1 MHLALISSTVDL
13 RHSNW
18 SDFVLKMSGFSLVNI
33 THVRFLALSTDWMM
47 NNLMPSSPST
57 PSEYIQIISAGIYAA
72 ALFFT
77 IITFRRTKR
86 LDQISLSDTV
96 FKELRNL
103 ELATSEISLFDC
115 FLCCKALVLCLFIVS
130 AAVLDVDF
138 AAVPYPSSNVP
149 FPVHGFKQV
158 FHF

>member
-1 MHLALISSTVDL
+1 M
-13 RHSNW
+13 
-18 SDFVLKMSGFSLVNI
+18 SDFFLVNI

-47 NNLMPSSPST
+47 NILMPC
-57 PSEYIQIISAGIYAA
+57 I
-72 ALFFT
+72 
-77 IITFRRTKR
+77 
-86 LDQISLSDTV
+86 
-96 FKELRNL
+96 
-103 ELATSEISLFDC
+103 
-115 FLCCKALVLCLFIVS
+115 LCCKALVLCLFSIVS